1 MLCMDRVKLMSG
13 VCRLPSS
20 RASDLRGVLVVGQP
34 TRRSPRV
41 SVRQSFSSAFSAPVN
56 DVHVEVHACLSR
68 KKKRSSCMPF
78 PQKKEVH
85 ACLPAK
91 RDSVFSQ
98 KKRDSVSLDGELNG
112 S

>member
-13 VCRLPSS
+13 MCRLPSS

-68 KKKRSSCMPF
+68 KKK
-78 PQKKEVH
+78 EVH
-85 ACLPAK
+85 ACLSRKKKKFMHAYLQKGTAFRWMVNLTAAK
-91 RDSVFSQ
+91 TDV
-98 KKRDSVSLDGELNG
+98 
-112 S
+112 